1 MWPYNY
7 CEWKSITYGIKK
19 SKSKLRKHKNLIL
32 MCTVPSIVLIWM
44 ISLVF

>member
-7 CEWKSITYGIKK
+7 CEWKSITYGIKNTK
-19 SKSKLRKHKNLIL
+19 SKWQKNKNLIL

-44 ISLVF
+44 LSLVF